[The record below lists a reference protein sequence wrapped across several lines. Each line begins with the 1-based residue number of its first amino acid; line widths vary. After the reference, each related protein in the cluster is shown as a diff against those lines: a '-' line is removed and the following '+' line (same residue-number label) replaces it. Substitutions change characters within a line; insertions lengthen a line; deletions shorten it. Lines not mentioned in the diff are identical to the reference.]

1 MWCVCVSVFV
11 CLTICLSVCLCVY
24 LCVCVSVCLCVS
36 VCVCLSAT
44 QVSVPLHPPPDFDQ
58 SPHSAPALGSP
69 AGRRRAKAA
78 PGRAMLALTEPRARG
93 PISARRGRRGI
104 WNCAAL
110 TAKADCLVCAAG
122 RAARA
127 VAPHLE
133 PRPDGPAGGWPGCV
147 CIFNSGIC

>member
-1 MWCVCVSVFV
+1 MCVSVFV
-11 CLTICLSVCLCVY
+11 CLTICLSACLCIY
-24 LCVCVSVCLCVS
+24 LCVSVCLLPKS
-36 VCVCLSAT
+36 LSLYT
-44 QVSVPLHPPPDFDQ
+44 PPPDFDQ
-58 SPHSAPALGSP
+58 SSHSAPALGSP
-69 AGRRRAKAA
+69 AGRRCAKAA
-78 PGRAMLALTEPRARG
+78 RGRAMLALTEPRARG

>member
-1 MWCVCVSVFV
+1 MWGVCVCV
-11 CLTICLSVCLCVY
+11 CLPAY
-24 LCVCVSVCLCVS
+24 LPACVSVCLSVCVLVFLCLF
-36 VCVCLSAT
+36 VCVCLSAAR
-44 QVSVPLHPPPDFDQ
+44 VSLPLHSPHTHFDQ

-78 PGRAMLALTEPRARG
+78 PGRAKLALTEPRARG